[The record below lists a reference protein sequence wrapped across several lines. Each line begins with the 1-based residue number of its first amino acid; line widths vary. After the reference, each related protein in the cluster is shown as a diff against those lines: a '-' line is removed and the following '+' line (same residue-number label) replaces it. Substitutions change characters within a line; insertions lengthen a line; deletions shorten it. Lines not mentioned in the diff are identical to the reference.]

1 MRQRD
6 HNDQI
11 TQVHH
16 KEEGTAR
23 IKLDTADHR
32 ILQVLINPLSET
44 DYPKDLVNIV
54 TGQVVSNKSINVD
67 NAFQIGSK
75 QMESFEGGWPET
87 FHQTIHRSVVTMA
100 IDRKH
105 IQVADSKVYDT
116 EIVCFSNGITY

>member
-1 MRQRD
+1 
-6 HNDQI
+6 
-11 TQVHH
+11 
-16 KEEGTAR
+16 
-23 IKLDTADHR
+23 
-32 ILQVLINPLSET
+32 
-44 DYPKDLVNIV
+44 V

-75 QMESFEGGWPET
+75 QIESFEGGWPET

-116 EIVCFSNGITY
+116 EIIYARAMSLHNSIKELSSTHELQLSPVSTAI